1 MGKEKIDGFRSTF
14 MTSHLTPAVCPIFM
28 EKTYAQ
34 AKCKA
39 ALLLFV
45 LNLAATDASQLNLLL
60 PVYLN
65 KNILPDGQQ
74 DKVRSC
80 GCCAILVHVVL
91 NAFILT

>member
-1 MGKEKIDGFRSTF
+1 MGKEKIDGIRSTF

-60 PVYLN
+60 PVCLN
-65 KNILPDGQQ
+65 KNQ

-80 GCCAILVHVVL
+80 GCCAISEHVVL
-91 NAFILT
+91 NAFTLI